1 MFDITLYGHLTNDT
15 IIDGD
20 KETMSLGGLYNC
32 WRTFNELDRNLQ
44 VGLMP
49 TVVGTA
55 EITIDRKTSTRTS
68 KANLNETYLQ
78 TEIKPSRISHVLYL
92 NELEDTSFLPNLR
105 GIVSADLCKGRELN
119 YDLLK
124 YVDYLFVS
132 DDEHDVQKLKDYS
145 EGGLVISHTP
155 RGSIIFSGNLVQP
168 YLMHRTHMVEEANVL
183 GAGDMF
189 ASCFLYAIHKKWSL
203 HGAIEFA
210 HITTAD
216 LIRKYNEKI

>member
-105 GIVSADLCKGRELN
+105 GIVSADLCKGRELDYN
-119 YDLLK
+119 LLQ
-124 YVDYLFVS
+124 YVDYLFVCRS
-132 DDEHDVQKLKDYS
+132 NYHGMVDESCQNERH
-145 EGGLVISHTP
+145 GLGIET
-155 RGSIIFSGNLVQP
+155 N
-168 YLMHRTHMVEEANVL
+168 HR
-183 GAGDMF
+183 MF
-189 ASCFLYAIHKKWSL
+189 YQYPMQFLSPN
-203 HGAIEFA
+203 
-210 HITTAD
+210 D
-216 LIRKYNEKI
+216 Q

>member
-20 KETMSLGGLYNC
+20 TTSMSLGGLYNC
-32 WRTFNELDRNLQ
+32 WRTFGELDKNLKL
-44 VGLMP
+44 GLMP
-49 TVVGTA
+49 TAIGTA
-55 EITIDRKTSTRTS
+55 EITINRKDSSRIS
-68 KANLNETYLQ
+68 KASLNETLLPY
-78 TEIKPSRISHVLYL
+78 EIKPAKISHVLYL
-92 NELEDTSFLPNLR
+92 NELQDVSFLSELK
-105 GIVSADLCKGRELN
+105 GMVSADLCKGKELN
-119 YDLLK
+119 YDLLQ
-124 YVDYLFVS
+124 YVDFLFVS
-132 DDEHDVQKLKDYS
+132 QDEHDVQKLRDKAH
-145 EGGLVISHTP
+145 GLIISHAPT
-155 RGSIIFSGNLVQP
+155 GSVVFANNLNQP
-168 YLMHRTHMVEEANVL
+168 YMMHRTHMVENANVL

>member
-20 KETMSLGGLYNC
+20 TETMSLGGLYNC
-32 WRTFNELDRNLQ
+32 WRTFTELDKNLQ
-44 VGLMP
+44 IGLMP
-49 TVVGTA
+49 TVVGSA
-55 EITIDRKTSTRTS
+55 EITIDRKTCTRTS

-78 TEIKPSRISHVLYL
+78 TEIKPSKISHVLYL
-92 NELEDTSFLPNLR
+92 NELEDTSFLPDLK
-105 GIVSADLCKGRELN
+105 GIVSADLCKGRELDYN
-119 YDLLK
+119 LLQ
-124 YVDYLFVS
+124 YVDFLFVS
-132 DDEHDVQKLKDYS
+132 QDEHDVQKLRDKAH
-145 EGGLVISHTP
+145 GLIISHAPT
-155 RGSIIFSGNLVQP
+155 GSVVFANNLMQP
-168 YLMHRTHMVEEANVL
+168 YMMHRTHMVEEANVL